1 MNRTRLLPL
10 LVVLC
15 VLPVAAP
22 CLSAE
27 EKLTDLPV
35 ARVVLFSGGV
45 AYFEHAGKI
54 SGDAM
59 VRLTF
64 KADQINDVLKS
75 MHVSPGDKG
84 AVTGVSYPSSDP
96 QQRALKSFAVDLS
109 GKTDLADLLK
119 QLRGASIKVNTNS
132 SGSSFVTGKIL
143 GIETRIRQVT
153 TGATVTTLHDT
164 ILNLV
169 TSNGIR
175 AIPMSDIYSY
185 SLPDK
190 RLSGELDRAMKML
203 LGEHDT
209 QRRAVDVH
217 FTGKGERK
225 VRIGYLVEAPIWKTS
240 YRLDLT
246 GDKPALQGWAIV
258 DNASDFDWSK
268 VELTLVAG
276 RPISFVQDMYRPEYA
291 VRSVVKPEAQA
302 EEKTTIYE
310 EPGRYDDDGEDKSAK
325 HAPPNMD
332 RLSRAEYGRS
342 LVGRLYGRRSV
353 EDERNR
359 LLPESDRTGS
369 GGGGA
374 GIFADDSPPP
384 VATAKKV
391 GRLFHFRVK
400 TPVDLPRRR
409 SSMLMIV
416 GQPMTGKKVSVYDP
430 VVLATQPMN
439 GVLLTNDTDLEL
451 PGGPVAIFEAG
462 SFAGEAAMS
471 RLAPHART
479 VLSYS
484 VDADTKIQADATRNQ
499 RAVAAGIAKG
509 SLAVRTIDALT
520 RLYQITR
527 EVQEPRTLLLR
538 LGRHPHERLVAPKK
552 CEDTTLD
559 EFRVLIDLKGKGKTN
574 LIVRTEEDRF
584 DHEYLDNYIAEYL
597 ARLAVASKD
606 VPEEVQAALKK
617 ILAALDEI
625 NGLEEW
631 ADELSEQVKALPDK
645 QERLRENI
653 KALGPASPLVKRY
666 VEKLSAQ
673 EDQIEKLEKE
683 LATAKAR
690 LEAKRDEFS
699 EFIKDLKV
707 GKMPEPL
714 PGQRRAREQGGRG
727 IF

>member
-1 MNRTRLLPL
+1 MNRTRFLSILAMLFVLPL
-10 LVVLC
+10 
-15 VLPVAAP
+15 ADP

-27 EKLTDLPV
+27 EHFTDLPV

-54 SGDAM
+54 TGDAT

-75 MHVSPGDKG
+75 MHVSPGSKG

-132 SGSSFVTGKIL
+132 SRSSFITGKIL
-143 GIETRIRQVT
+143 GIEARIRQVT

-175 AIPMSDIYSY
+175 AIPMSDVYSY

-190 RLSGELDRAMKML
+190 RLSGELDRAMTML

-217 FTGKGERK
+217 FTGKAERE
-225 VRIGYLVEAPIWKTS
+225 VRIGYLVEAPVWKTS

-246 GDKPALQGWAIV
+246 ADKQALQGWAIV

-276 RPISFVQDMYRPEYA
+276 RPVSFVQDMYRPEYA
-291 VRSVVKPEAQA
+291 VRSVVKPKAQA

-310 EPGRYDDDGEDKSAK
+310 EPSEYDDDEESAK

-332 RLSRAEYGRS
+332 RLSRAEHGRS
-342 LVGRLYGRRSV
+342 LVGRLYGRRNV

-359 LLPESDRTGS
+359 LLPVDESC
-369 GGGGA
+369 GGGGSAA
-374 GIFADDSPPP
+374 GIFDDDSPAP
-384 VATAKKV
+384 VTTAKKV

-416 GQPMTGKKVSVYDP
+416 GQAMTGRKVSVFDP

-451 PGGPVAIFEAG
+451 PGGPVAIFEDG
-462 SFAGEAAMS
+462 SFAGEAVLG

-484 VDADTKIQADATRNQ
+484 VDTDTSIQADATTDT
-499 RAVAAGIAKG
+499 RAVAAGIANRT
-509 SLAVRTIDALT
+509 LAVRIIGGLT
-520 RLYQITR
+520 RQYTITR
-527 EVQEPRTLLLR
+527 EVEQPRTLLLR

-559 EFRVLIDLKGKGKTN
+559 EFRVLVDLKGKGKTN
-574 LIVRTEEDRF
+574 FLVKTEEDYF
-584 DHEYLDNYIAEYL
+584 SEEYLDDGSAEYL
-597 ARLAVASKD
+597 ARLAVEGKDIPKD
-606 VPEEVQAALKK
+606 VRAALKK
-617 ILAALDEI
+617 IIAALDEI
-625 NGLEEW
+625 DGLEDFVEDLDDQIE
-631 ADELSEQVKALPDK
+631 AIPEK

-653 KALGPASPLVKRY
+653 KALDPASPLVKRY

-673 EDQIEKLEKE
+673 EDQLEN
-683 LATAKAR
+683 
-690 LEAKRDEFS
+690 LERQLEIVKTSLKAKRDEFWKYT
-699 EFIKDLKV
+699 KDLKV
-707 GKMPEPL
+707 GKMPKPL
-714 PGQRRAREQGGRG
+714 PGERRPERG
-727 IF
+727 ERSIF